1 MKAALSSSSL
11 LVTVAMVMDMVTV
24 MVMGMVTVMV
34 APASRL
40 PPDRLR
46 RGSCSMCR
54 GVVVVVGV
62 KEGSDG
68 GRKEGDRE
76 DGRIDR

>member
-54 GVVVVVGV
+54 GVVVVGV

-68 GRKEGDRE
+68 TRKEGDRE
-76 DGRIDR
+76 DGRTNR